1 MDIKLMPVGR
11 PEEAFTFPSLPAEI
25 RGTVDTK
32 YRTYTVISK
41 GDIQVPRGI
50 ETNEYQWDGEFFGA
64 AKKNESIV
72 KRMYWKDP
80 VECVGII
87 QR

>member
-50 ETNEYQWDGEFFGA
+50 ETNEYQCDGQLYGVPN
-64 AKKNESIV
+64 KNDYIV
-72 KRMYWKDP
+72 KR
-80 VECVGII
+80 I
-87 QR
+87 